1 MSFEYRII
9 QIRLHRLVKFFY
21 VLIVVLHT
29 FSHLCIANG
38 AAEQDHNS
46 NGAFELISEASQT
59 PDIILNLEEAVS
71 SDEYNSKQNLT
82 ELVELVSPSLL
93 PESDHDLGI
102 LDPSV
107 IDDSD
112 VVSSKQT
119 SEYIQL
125 PDTPAISDMKD
136 GEIDEI
142 DIEAKLIVEQQD
154 LFEESIGPSV
164 VGDFDIGNHLDNP
177 FLDDLESASSS
188 NYDHVTFDDTSADV
202 PTSYDEAEGEDRTN
216 THYMT
221 ADPDSHANQSAMT
234 VPGEIQS
241 KIEIETILDEN
252 NPIDD
257 ANSQDIGA
265 ILIDITGSSSTSA
278 SSELDVPEGTVDRTR
293 PENNDTKDDNDSDID
308 SEINVGSEGSNG
320 TSGNSGSD
328 SSSGS
333 SSSGS
338 SGSSGSG
345 SSSSG
350 SSSGGSSSG
359 GSSSGGSSSGSST
372 DTVLSRSLDSRIRR
386 LAALVAD
393 RRDLIDSYNT
403 QQMEEET
410 IMNSLNRHIMA
421 ALQHRP
427 LVPLSD
433 STCTWSYLRER
444 YRMNIQCS
452 FRVVYLHLYIH
463 CVSKTHCPCISL
475 YREIKN
481 VVRTCC
487 IAHISLIYI

>member
-59 PDIILNLEEAVS
+59 PDIVLNLEEAVS
-71 SDEYNSKQNLT
+71 SDENNNKQNLT
-82 ELVELVSPSLL
+82 ELVELASPSLL
-93 PESDHDLGI
+93 RESDHDLRI

-119 SEYIQL
+119 SENIQL
-125 PDTPAISDMKD
+125 PDTPAISDIKD

-142 DIEAKLIVEQQD
+142 DIETKLIIEQQD
-154 LFEESIGPSV
+154 LFEQSIGPSV

-202 PTSYDEAEGEDRTN
+202 PTSYEEAEGEHRTN
-216 THYMT
+216 THHMT

-241 KIEIETILDEN
+241 KIEIEIILDEI

-278 SSELDVPEGTVDRTR
+278 SSELDVPEGTSDRTR
-293 PENNDTKDDNDSDID
+293 PDINDTKDENDSDND
-308 SEINVGSEGSNG
+308 SEINVGSEGSSG

-338 SGSSGSG
+338 SSGSG
-345 SSSSG
+345 SSGSG
-350 SSSGGSSSG
+350 SSSGGSSS
-359 GSSSGGSSSGSST
+359 SSSGSGSST

-452 FRVVYLHLYIH
+452 FRVVYLLLYIH

>member
-71 SDEYNSKQNLT
+71 SDENNSKQNLT
-82 ELVELVSPSLL
+82 EFVELVSPSLL
-93 PESDHDLGI
+93 RESDHDLRI

-119 SEYIQL
+119 SENIQL

-142 DIEAKLIVEQQD
+142 DIETKLIVEQQD

-202 PTSYDEAEGEDRTN
+202 PTSYEEAEGEDRTN
-216 THYMT
+216 THDMT

-257 ANSQDIGA
+257 ANSQDNGA

-293 PENNDTKDDNDSDID
+293 PDINDTKDDNDSDND
-308 SEINVGSEGSNG
+308 GEINVGSEGSSG

-338 SGSSGSG
+338 SSGSG
-345 SSSSG
+345 SSGSG
-350 SSSGGSSSG
+350 SSSGGSSS
-359 GSSSGGSSSGSST
+359 SSSGSGSST

-487 IAHISLIYI
+487 IAHISLIYV